1 MVSRDAGGDQ
11 EERRG
16 SLRAL
21 TQFGELLSLGFT
33 FALSILIGVLV
44 GHYLVDGWLGTA
56 PWGLIVFI
64 LFGIVAG
71 FLNFYRITRKYIDK
85 GEQ

>member
-1 MVSRDAGGDQ
+1 MSRDAGGDQ

-21 TQFGELLSLGFT
+21 TQFGELLSLGFSL
-33 FALSILIGVLV
+33 ALSIVIGVAV

-56 PWGLIVFI
+56 PWGLIVFT

-71 FLNFYRITRKYIDK
+71 FLNLYRITRKYIDK
-85 GEQ
+85 GE